1 MGPEKFNGTSEPG
14 WLDWAEDTRTYVE
27 MLSPELAQ
35 ALKKVENREEPVTD
49 TEFDHELLTDSH
61 VAQLRRYLKFRTE
74 GNAKAI
80 VKAAQAN
87 KHNVLEQWR
96 RLSWEYD
103 PIGLGTEL
111 VELQELTSPARLRAK
126 NAAGISAALEK

>member
-1 MGPEKFNGTSEPG
+1 MWPS
-14 WLDWAEDTRTYVE
+14 
-27 MLSPELAQ
+27 S
-35 ALKKVENREEPVTD
+35 
-49 TEFDHELLTDSH
+49 
-61 VAQLRRYLKFRTE
+61 E

-126 NAAGISAALEK
+126 NAAGISAAVERWEALERRHRERQGIQLAEKITCHQGILIIKQRLRRA